1 MVTWKIEKHA
11 ENGIETIV
19 ITRPEADKPRSSD
32 CVSRTV
38 KAGTVAHVQIATID
52 DDFKVVVDDS
62 IRQFDRVLDEEAII
76 KEIRKNN
83 VQAKVKVLEYKV
95 AQEDILGIP
104 REIFN
109 AVAVKVERPDSQ
121 K

>member
-1 MVTWKIEKHA
+1 MTTWKIEKT
-11 ENGIETIV
+11 EQNGVETII
-19 ITRPEADKPRSSD
+19 ITRPMTDKPRSSD

-52 DDFKVVVDDS
+52 DDFNVVVDDCT
-62 IRQFDRVLDEEAII
+62 RQFDKVLDEDAII
-76 KEIRKNN
+76 KEIRRNN
-83 VQAKVKVLEYKV
+83 VQAKVKVLEFKV
-95 AQEDILGIP
+95 AQEGILGIP